1 MKDEGKKPRS
11 YQFVVSVEDGTCT
24 SEILILK
31 VMLGEKKGER
41 RGGEEYYEWLCS
53 APVVLGIIVVDGK
66 EDDSAK

>member
-24 SEILILK
+24 SEILSLK

-41 RGGEEYYEWLCS
+41 RGEKNTMSGF
-53 APVVLGIIVVDGK
+53 VLLQ
-66 EDDSAK
+66 